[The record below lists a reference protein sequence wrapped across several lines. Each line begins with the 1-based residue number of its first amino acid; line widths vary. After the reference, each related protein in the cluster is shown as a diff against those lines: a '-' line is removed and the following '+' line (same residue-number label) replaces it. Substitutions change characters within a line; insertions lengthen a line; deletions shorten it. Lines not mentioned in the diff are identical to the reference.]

1 MPYKF
6 FGSFPPIPVETH
18 SSANSWSG
26 YPEMRS
32 GGEKEGEGVK
42 TTFLSQTMCSV
53 VVYQGMLNGYLLWI
67 KK

>member
-32 GGEKEGEGVK
+32 EGEG
-42 TTFLSQTMCSV
+42 
-53 VVYQGMLNGYLLWI
+53 G
-67 KK
+67 